1 MTQKKI
7 TGIVAFVALVVGI
20 YVATI
25 IAPPG
30 VQTGSP
36 DAEQQTFNTE
46 YVQLFPQPRAL
57 TDFALID
64 HNNQP
69 VDKSVFTGKWSLL
82 FVGYTYCP
90 DVCPTTMAAI
100 NSAYKDLVSATPA
113 EPQVVFLSVDPKRD
127 TIERL
132 NEYMN
137 FFNPA
142 FIGMTGEHKELFP
155 LVRSMGMMYAMT
167 ESTDTPDYLIDHS
180 ASIVV
185 INPQAQVVG
194 RFKPQ
199 HTPGQLAISDT
210 DQIIAD
216 LPILMSQG

>member
-1 MTQKKI
+1 MTQTQI
-7 TGIVAFVALVVGI
+7 TGIVAFIALIVGV

-30 VQTGSP
+30 MQTQP
-36 DAEQQTFNTE
+36 AYLQM
-46 YVQLFPQPRAL
+46 YPQPRELTNFTL
-57 TDFALID
+57 TD
-64 HNNQP
+64 HNHQSI
-69 VDKSVFTGKWSLL
+69 DKSIFEGKWSIL

-90 DVCPTTMAAI
+90 DICPTTLAAVS
-100 NSAYKDLVSATPA
+100 SAYGDLLNATPQD
-113 EPQVVFLSVDPKRD
+113 PQVVFLSVDPKRD

-167 ESTDTPDYLIDHS
+167 ESTDNPDYLIDHS

-185 INPQAQVVG
+185 INPQAQVIG
-194 RFKPQ
+194 RLKPQ
-199 HTPGQLAISDT
+199 HIPGELAISDT
-210 DQIIAD
+210 AQLIAD
-216 LPILMSQG
+216 LPLLMRQG

>member
-1 MTQKKI
+1 MTQTQI
-7 TGIVAFVALVVGI
+7 TGIVAFIALIVGV

-25 IAPPG
+25 IAPPSM
-30 VQTGSP
+30 QTQP
-36 DAEQQTFNTE
+36 AYLQM
-46 YVQLFPQPRAL
+46 YPQPRELTNFTL
-57 TDFALID
+57 TD
-64 HNNQP
+64 HNHQSI
-69 VDKSVFTGKWSLL
+69 DKSIFEGKWSIL

-90 DVCPTTMAAI
+90 DICPTTLAAVS
-100 NSAYKDLVSATPA
+100 SAYGDLLNATPQD
-113 EPQVVFLSVDPKRD
+113 PQVVFLSVDPKRD

-167 ESTDTPDYLIDHS
+167 ESTDNPDYLIDHS

-185 INPQAQVVG
+185 INPQAQVIG
-194 RFKPQ
+194 RLKPQ
-199 HTPGQLAISDT
+199 HIPGELAISDT
-210 DQIIAD
+210 AQLIAD
-216 LPILMSQG
+216 LPLLMRQG

>member
-1 MTQKKI
+1 MTQTQI
-7 TGIVAFVALVVGI
+7 TGIVAFIALIVGV

-25 IAPPG
+25 IAPPSM
-30 VQTGSP
+30 QTQP
-36 DAEQQTFNTE
+36 AFLQM
-46 YVQLFPQPRAL
+46 YPQPRELTNFTL
-57 TDFALID
+57 TD
-64 HNNQP
+64 HNHQSI
-69 VDKSVFTGKWSLL
+69 DKSIFEGKWSIL

-90 DVCPTTMAAI
+90 DICPTTLAAVS
-100 NSAYKDLVSATPA
+100 SAYGDLLNATPQD
-113 EPQVVFLSVDPKRD
+113 PQVVFLSVDPKRD

-167 ESTDTPDYLIDHS
+167 ESTDNPDYLIDHS

-185 INPQAQVVG
+185 INPQAQVIG

-199 HTPGQLAISDT
+199 HIPGELAISDT
-210 DQIIAD
+210 AQLIAD
-216 LPILMSQG
+216 LPLLMRQG

>member
-1 MTQKKI
+1 MTQTQI
-7 TGIVAFVALVVGI
+7 TGIVAFIALIVGV

-25 IAPPG
+25 IAPPSM
-30 VQTGSP
+30 QTQP
-36 DAEQQTFNTE
+36 AYLQM
-46 YVQLFPQPRAL
+46 YPQPRELTNFTL
-57 TDFALID
+57 TD
-64 HNNQP
+64 HNHQSI
-69 VDKSVFTGKWSLL
+69 DKSIFEGKWSIL

-90 DVCPTTMAAI
+90 DICPTTLAAVS
-100 NSAYKDLVSATPA
+100 SAYGDLLNATPQD
-113 EPQVVFLSVDPKRD
+113 PQVVFLSVDPKRD

-167 ESTDTPDYLIDHS
+167 ESTDNPDYLIDHS

-185 INPQAQVVG
+185 INPQAQVIG

-199 HTPGQLAISDT
+199 HIPGELAISDT
-210 DQIIAD
+210 AQLIAD
-216 LPILMSQG
+216 LPLLMRQG

>member
-1 MTQKKI
+1 MTQTQI
-7 TGIVAFVALVVGI
+7 TGIVAFIALIVGV

-30 VQTGSP
+30 MQTQP
-36 DAEQQTFNTE
+36 AYLQM
-46 YVQLFPQPRAL
+46 YPQPRELTNFTL
-57 TDFALID
+57 TD
-64 HNNQP
+64 HNHQSI
-69 VDKSVFTGKWSLL
+69 DKSIFEGKWSIL

-90 DVCPTTMAAI
+90 DICPTTLAAVS
-100 NSAYKDLVSATPA
+100 SAYGDLLNATPQD
-113 EPQVVFLSVDPKRD
+113 PQVVFLSVDPKRD

-167 ESTDTPDYLIDHS
+167 ESTDNPDYLIDHS

-185 INPQAQVVG
+185 INPQAQVIG

-199 HTPGQLAISDT
+199 HIPGELAISDT
-210 DQIIAD
+210 AQLIAD
-216 LPILMSQG
+216 LPLLMRQG

>member
-1 MTQKKI
+1 MTQTQI
-7 TGIVAFVALVVGI
+7 TGIVAFIALIVGV

-30 VQTGSP
+30 MQTQP
-36 DAEQQTFNTE
+36 AYLQM
-46 YVQLFPQPRAL
+46 YPQPRELTNFTL
-57 TDFALID
+57 TD
-64 HNNQP
+64 HNHQSI
-69 VDKSVFTGKWSLL
+69 DKSIFEGKWSIL

-90 DVCPTTMAAI
+90 DICPTTLAAVS
-100 NSAYKDLVSATPA
+100 SAYGDLLNATPQD
-113 EPQVVFLSVDPKRD
+113 PQVVFLSVDPKRD

-167 ESTDTPDYLIDHS
+167 ESTDNPDYLIDHS

-185 INPQAQVVG
+185 INPQAQVIG

-199 HTPGQLAISDT
+199 HIPGELAISDT
-210 DQIIAD
+210 AQLIAD
-216 LPILMSQG
+216 LPMLMRQG